1 MKKTFFYILSIVALA
16 GCMERSEF
24 VPENSVPAQDMK
36 EYVAPLELTLGGPQT
51 KSYDEDLNWTWEES
65 DKIYGYQVAGGK
77 SVNTLSFVEDN
88 RFGSPEFAYA
98 SQEAATFHFVYAGDA
113 TLDEAAD
120 GNRGIRQESRQSGEW
135 RPVLVG
141 SAVGKTISEVMN
153 DEAEINMEHLS
164 AALEVRLWKEG
175 VDKANLTDADK
186 KNIVYAELMSDT
198 ENFLLDIV
206 PVSNQ
211 DGTVSYTDREKG
223 EDEED
228 GGYIRTEYVNSPV
241 AVFNVAPHAENY
253 QAGALRLAIMDE
265 NGDRYLL
272 DVPALNFVAGER
284 TTLNVEWKTPTSAH
298 LPDGKTF
305 NSTVDAFM
313 TGKGI
318 TKIKFVTNS
327 VTTSE
332 DVLVEGSIYLV
343 QNGQTLEIH
352 TAADQFVANSDCQYM
367 FSGKNSNYTSNNFK
381 QIVSIDFGDNF
392 NTQNVTDMTRMFYNC
407 SALTSLDLSKFNTQ
421 NVTDMSVMFYNCSGL
436 TSLDVSNFI
445 TQNVTDMSEMFS
457 SCSGLTSLDLSK
469 FNTQN
474 VTSMGY
480 MFASCSSLISLD
492 LSNFNTQNVTNM
504 RSMFNSC
511 SGLTSLDVSNF
522 NTQNVTNMRSM
533 FDECCSLTSLDLSNF
548 DTENVTNMYGMFYN
562 CSGLT
567 SLDVSK
573 FNTQNVTDMHSMF
586 FCCSSLTSLD
596 LSNFNTTNVTDMGL
610 MFCGCSGLTLLDLSK
625 FNTQNVTSMYSM
637 FDECASLTSL
647 DVSNFNTQN
656 VTNMSKM
663 FSGCWGLTS
672 LDVSNF
678 NTQNVTDM
686 NAMFFWCFDLTELDL
701 SSFSFIATPNI
712 TNIFYYTGRN
722 AANKPIPIYVTE
734 EGKSYIETTGGS
746 SINNEYATLII
757 KSVGI

>member
-1 MKKTFFYILSIVALA
+1 MKKIFFYILSIVALA

-77 SVNTLSFVEDN
+77 SVNTLTFVEDN
-88 RFGSPEFAYA
+88 RFGTPEFAYA
-98 SQEAATFHFVYAGDA
+98 SEDAATFHFVYAGDA
-113 TLDEAAD
+113 TLDEAAE

-153 DEAEINMEHLS
+153 DEAEINMKHLS

-211 DGTVSYTDREKG
+211 DGTVSYTERERG

-253 QAGALRLAIMDE
+253 QAGALRLAIVDE
-265 NGDRYLL
+265 NGDRYVLN
-272 DVPALNFVAGER
+272 VPSLNFVAGER
-284 TTLNVEWKTPTSAH
+284 TILNVEWKTPTSAH

-305 NSTVDAFM
+305 NSAVDAFM
-313 TGKGI
+313 TDKGI
-318 TKIKFVTNS
+318 TQIKFVTNS
-327 VTTSE
+327 ATTSE
-332 DVLVEGSIYLV
+332 DVLVEGCIYMV
-343 QNGQTLEIH
+343 QKEQTLEIH
-352 TAADQFVANSDCQYM
+352 TNASQFMANIDCQNM
-367 FSGKNSNYTSNNFK
+367 FSGKNPNGTSNNFK

-392 NTQNVTDMTRMFYNC
+392 NTQNVTSMYSMFDECC
-407 SALTSLDLSKFNTQ
+407 S
-421 NVTDMSVMFYNCSGL
+421 L
-436 TSLDVSNFI
+436 TSLDVSNFN
-445 TQNVTDMSEMFS
+445 TENVTDMRYMFYK
-457 SCSGLTSLDLSK
+457 CSGLTSLDLSK

-474 VTSMGY
+474 VTY
-480 MFASCSSLISLD
+480 MSG
-492 LSNFNTQNVTNM
+492 
-504 RSMFNSC
+504 MFSGC
-511 SGLTSLDVSNF
+511 SG
-522 NTQNVTNMRSM
+522 
-533 FDECCSLTSLDLSNF
+533 
-548 DTENVTNMYGMFYN
+548 
-562 CSGLT
+562 
-567 SLDVSK
+567 
-573 FNTQNVTDMHSMF
+573 
-586 FCCSSLTSLD
+586 LTSLD
-596 LSNFNTTNVTDMGL
+596 LSNFNTENVTDMYG
-610 MFCGCSGLTLLDLSK
+610 MFYKCSGLTSLDL
-625 FNTQNVTSMYSM
+625 
-637 FDECASLTSL
+637 
-647 DVSNFNTQN
+647 SNFNTEN
-656 VTNMSKM
+656 VTDMYGM
-663 FSGCWGLTS
+663 FYKCSGLTS
-672 LDVSNF
+672 LDVINF
-678 NTQNVTDM
+678 NTQKVTDM
-686 NAMFFWCFDLTELDL
+686 RSMFYNCSSFTSLDI
-701 SSFSFIATPNI
+701 SSFSFL
-712 TNIFYYTGRN
+712 TNPSISDIFNSTGSN